1 MTFLNSGI
9 SVLAQIAEKGKLDSV
24 TPHVEPASNAVTWI
38 IVAVLV
44 VAVLLIAFKGS
55 KRNNMLEDQ

>member
-1 MTFLNSGI
+1 MTFLNSEI
-9 SVLAQIAEKGKLDSV
+9 AVLAQISEKGKLDSL
-24 TPHVEPASNAVTWI
+24 TPHVEATSNMVTWI

>member
-1 MTFLNSGI
+1 MMITWI
-9 SVLAQIAEKGKLDSV
+9 SRIPVVAQLAADKLDSD
-24 TPHVEPASNAVTWI
+24 TPRVEPTSNAVTWI
-38 IVAVLV
+38 IVAVIV

>member
-1 MTFLNSGI
+1 MTALI
-9 SVLAQIAEKGKLDSV
+9 SHISTLGQIAANKLQSD
-24 TPHVEPASNAVTWI
+24 TPRVEPTSTAFTWI